1 MKHINEHGTG
11 IVSWRHVLMWSEL
24 QREERII
31 VTSATSV
38 KATEVF
44 LFCFVFN
51 FDSGLE
57 LEVFRVSH
65 ENLWRFILVLNAPKN
80 TVCIIGTVS
89 RTSR

>member
-1 MKHINEHGTG
+1 
-11 IVSWRHVLMWSEL
+11 MWSEL

-31 VTSATSV
+31 VTSATAV

-44 LFCFVFN
+44 LFCFFN

-57 LEVFRVSH
+57 LKVFRVSH

-80 TVCIIGTVS
+80 TLYIWKCLEQADSTLVYRIEMEQI
-89 RTSR
+89 

>member
-1 MKHINEHGTG
+1 MKCY
-11 IVSWRHVLMWSEL
+11 
-24 QREERII
+24 
-31 VTSATSV
+31 ATAV

-57 LEVFRVSH
+57 LKVFRVSH

-80 TVCIIGTVS
+80 TLLFV
-89 RTSR
+89 